1 MKTVPIV
8 LAITVPNG
16 HELATAVVTGILLGG
31 LFAVTALGLSL
42 VFGVM
47 RLINLVHGE
56 LVILGAYL
64 AFELSTHASID
75 PLVSLIAVV
84 PAVLVLGY
92 PVQRVLLTPVMRRG
106 PEPALLTTFGLS
118 IIAQNLFILIF
129 SGDTRSLNASYAT
142 SSLSVAGLHIP
153 TIYAISFGFAVV
165 MCGGAHLVLQR
176 TAPGRAVR
184 ASAEDAQAAQMM
196 GIDIRR
202 VYAVIYA
209 LAAACAAVGGVLAGL
224 TFSFD
229 PSAGTT
235 YLLTGFAVVVLGG
248 LGNIKGTFYGGLLLG
263 LIESVGAAFIG
274 DGYRDFIGFV
284 AFLIILGVRPQGLFG
299 RARTT

>member
-1 MKTVPIV
+1 MPL
-8 LAITVPNG
+8 LAVSIPTG
-16 HELATAVVTGILLGG
+16 HELVTAVVTGILLGG

-75 PLVSLIAVV
+75 PLVTLLAVV
-84 PAVLVLGY
+84 PAVFLIAY
-92 PVQRVLLTPVMRRG
+92 PIQRVLLTPVMRKG
-106 PEPALLTTFGLS
+106 AEPALLTTFGLS

-129 SGDTRSLNASYAT
+129 SGDTRSLSASYAT
-142 SSLSVAGLHIP
+142 TSQSIFSIHVP
-153 TIYAISFGFAVV
+153 TMYLIAFGFAVV
-165 MCGGAHLVLQR
+165 LCGGAHLVLQR

-184 ASAEDAQAAQMM
+184 ASAEDPQAAAVM

-209 LAAACAAVGGVLAGL
+209 LAAGCAAVGGVLAGL
-224 TFSFD
+224 TFSFE
-229 PSAGTT
+229 PSSGIT

-248 LGNIKGTFYGGLLLG
+248 LGSVKGTFFGGLLLG
-263 LIESVGAAFIG
+263 LVESVGASFFG

-284 AFLIILGVRPQGLFG
+284 AFLIILGV
-299 RARTT
+299 

>member
-1 MKTVPIV
+1 MPLLAVSVP
-8 LAITVPNG
+8 TG
-16 HELATAVVTGILLGG
+16 HEFATAVVTGILLGG

-75 PLVSLIAVV
+75 PLVTLIAVV
-84 PAVLVLGY
+84 PAVLVLAY
-92 PVQRVLLTPVMRRG
+92 PVQRVLLTPVMRKG
-106 PEPALLTTFGLS
+106 AEPALLTTFGLS
-118 IIAQNLFILIF
+118 IIAQNVFILIF
-129 SGDTRSLNASYAT
+129 SGDTRSLGASYAT
-142 SSLSVAGLHIP
+142 TSQSIASIHVP
-153 TIYAISFGFAVV
+153 TMYLIAFGFAVV
-165 MCGGAHLVLQR
+165 LCGGAHLVLQR
-176 TAPGRAVR
+176 TAPGRAIR
-184 ASAEDAQAAQMM
+184 ASAEDAEAAAVM

-209 LAAACAAVGGVLAGL
+209 VAAGCAAVGGVLAGL

-229 PSAGTT
+229 PSSGIT

-248 LGNIKGTFYGGLLLG
+248 LGSVKGTFFGGLLLG
-263 LIESVGAAFIG
+263 LVESVGASFFG
-274 DGYRDFIGFV
+274 DGYRDFIGFL

-299 RARTT
+299 RVRTT

>member
-1 MKTVPIV
+1 MPL
-8 LAITVPNG
+8 LAVSIPTG
-16 HELATAVVTGILLGG
+16 HELATAIVTGILLGG

-64 AFELSTHASID
+64 AFEISTHTSID

-84 PAVLVLGY
+84 PAVIVLAY
-92 PVQRVLLTPVMRRG
+92 PIQRVLLTPVMRKG
-106 PEPALLTTFGLS
+106 AEPALLTTFGLS
-118 IIAQNLFILIF
+118 IIAQNVFILIF
-129 SGDTRSLNASYAT
+129 SGDTRSLNAAYAT
-142 SSLSVAGLHIP
+142 SPLSFAGLQVP
-153 TIYAISFGFAVV
+153 TIYVISFGFAVV
-165 MCGGAHLVLQR
+165 LCGGAHLVLRR
-176 TAPGRAVR
+176 TAAGRAVR
-184 ASAEDAQAAQMM
+184 ASAEDAEAAEVM

-202 VYAVIYA
+202 VYAAIYA

-229 PSAGTT
+229 PSSGTT

-248 LGNIKGTFYGGLLLG
+248 LGNVKGTFYGGLLLG
-263 LIESVGAAFIG
+263 VIESVGASFFG

-299 RARTT
+299 RTRTT

>member
-1 MKTVPIV
+1 MPLLAVSVP
-8 LAITVPNG
+8 TG
-16 HELATAVVTGILLGG
+16 HEFATAVVTGILLGG

-64 AFELSTHASID
+64 AFEISTHASID
-75 PLVSLIAVV
+75 PLVALIAVV

-92 PVQRVLLTPVMRRG
+92 PVQRVLLTPVMRKG
-106 PEPALLTTFGLS
+106 AEPALLTTFGLS
-118 IIAQNLFILIF
+118 IIAQNVFILIF
-129 SGDTRSLNASYAT
+129 SADTRSLGASYAT
-142 SSLSVAGLHIP
+142 SSQSIASIHVP
-153 TIYAISFGFAVV
+153 TMYLIAFGFAVV
-165 MCGGAHLVLQR
+165 LCGGAHLVLQR

-184 ASAEDAQAAQMM
+184 ASAEDPQAAAVM
-196 GIDIRR
+196 GIDIRH

-209 LAAACAAVGGVLAGL
+209 LAAGCAAVGGVLAGL

-229 PSAGTT
+229 PSSGIT

-248 LGNIKGTFYGGLLLG
+248 LGSVKGTFFGGLLLG
-263 LIESVGAAFIG
+263 LVESVGASFFG

-299 RARTT
+299 RARTA

>member
-1 MKTVPIV
+1 MSI
-8 LAITVPNG
+8 LAVVIPTG
-16 HELATAVVTGILLGG
+16 HELATAIVTGILLGG

-75 PLVSLIAVV
+75 PLVTLIAVV
-84 PAVLVLGY
+84 PAVALLAY
-92 PVQRVLLTPVMRRG
+92 PVQRVLLTPIMRKG

-118 IIAQNLFILIF
+118 IIAQNVFILIF
-129 SGDTRSLNASYAT
+129 SGDTRSLNAPYST
-142 SSLSVAGLHIP
+142 SSQSLFGIHVP
-153 TIYAISFGFAVV
+153 TIYLISFAFAIVL
-165 MCGGAHLVLQR
+165 CGGAHLVLSH
-176 TAPGRAVR
+176 TSAGRAVR
-184 ASAEDAQAAQMM
+184 ASAEDAEAAEVM
-196 GIDIRR
+196 GIDIKR

-209 LAAACAAVGGVLAGL
+209 VAAACAAVGGVLVGL

-229 PSAGTT
+229 PSSGST

-248 LGNIKGTFYGGLLLG
+248 LGSVKGTFYGGLLLG
-263 LIESVGAAFIG
+263 LIESVGAAFFG
-274 DGYRDFIGFV
+274 DGYRDFIGFA

-299 RARTT
+299 RARTA

>member
-1 MKTVPIV
+1 MTEIPLILGVTVP
-8 LAITVPNG
+8 TG
-16 HELATAVVTGILLGG
+16 HEFATALVTGLLLGG

-56 LVILGAYL
+56 LVVLGAYL
-64 AFELSTHASID
+64 AYELSAHASFD
-75 PLVSLIAVV
+75 PLVSLLVVV
-84 PAVLVLGY
+84 PATLVLGY
-92 PVQRVLLTPVMRRG
+92 PVQRLLLTPVMRKG
-106 PEPALLTTFGLS
+106 AEPALLTTFGLS
-118 IIAQNLFILIF
+118 VILQNLFLLIF
-129 SGDTRSLNASYAT
+129 SGDTRSLNASYST
-142 SSLSVAGLHIP
+142 SSLKVVGLQVP
-153 TIYAISFGFAVV
+153 TMYLISFAFAVV
-165 MCGGAHLVLQR
+165 MCGGAHLILRR
-176 TAPGRAVR
+176 TAAGRAVR
-184 ASAEDAQAAQMM
+184 ASAEDSEAAEVM

-202 VYAVIYA
+202 VYAAIYA
-209 LAAACAAVGGVLAGL
+209 IAAGCAAVGGVLVGL

-263 LIESVGAAFIG
+263 LTESIGAAFFG

-284 AFLIILGVRPQGLFG
+284 AFLLILSIRPQGLFG
-299 RARTT
+299 RARTA